1 MPGRGLRR
9 CIPQP
14 LGSAVL
20 RSAEQ
25 FSVGRE
31 RSRLVAA
38 LHLHAR
44 FGRGCGSPGAQV
56 HAQPVGISLDH
67 GRAPRGRGRPVP
79 TLIGPVCDWARRA
92 RDRGGGNALLELRD
106 PVGQIGGLRRPPDRR
121 LQIRD
126 ASLEG
131 REAVGR
137 GRRRRDLG
145 RRSWR
150 RGREARGGPSFHHVD
165 LAAPVARDEKGRAVL
180 APLAHGADE
189 LHHCVL
195 HADDVVRGTAQSSA
209 YDVAEELIG
218 AVSRG
223 ELQRVLGRLDA
234 DAAREPAGGEQR
246 RALEI
251 PRQRRF
257 DLERHLDHASVGPR
271 HQFHAEHPV
280 ILRRIHSRAHAR
292 TS

>member
-9 CIPQP
+9 RIPQP
-14 LGSAVL
+14 LGGAVL

-25 FSVGRE
+25 LRVGRE

-44 FGRGCGSPGAQV
+44 FGSGCGSPRAQV
-56 HAQPVGISLDH
+56 HAQPVCISLDCR
-67 GRAPRGRGRPVP
+67 RAPRGRPV
-79 TLIGPVCDWARRA
+79 LIGRVGDRA
-92 RDRGGGNALLELRD
+92 RGASDRGGGNVLLELRD
-106 PVGQIGGLRRPPDRR
+106 PVGQIGGLRHPPDRR
-121 LQIRD
+121 LQIPD
-126 ASLEG
+126 APLEG

-137 GRRRRDLG
+137 GGRRRDLG

-150 RGREARGGPSFHHVD
+150 RGREARGGRRFHHVD
-165 LAAPVARDEKGRAVL
+165 LAAPIAGDEKGRAVL

-195 HADDVVRGTAQSSA
+195 HADDVVHGTAQRGA
-209 YDVAEELIG
+209 HDVADELIG

-280 ILRRIHSRAHAR
+280 ILRRIPSRAHAR